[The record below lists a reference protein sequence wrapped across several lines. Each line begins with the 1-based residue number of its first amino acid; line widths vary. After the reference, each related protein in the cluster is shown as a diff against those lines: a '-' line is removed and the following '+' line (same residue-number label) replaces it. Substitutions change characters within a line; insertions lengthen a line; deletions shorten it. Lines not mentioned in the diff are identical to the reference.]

1 MVYYITNRG
10 NSIDNTKLFPIS
22 LFYSQGYEEKYE
34 FKCETM

>member
-1 MVYYITNRG
+1 MEEISLKYYQYSNNVFTV
-10 NSIDNTKLFPIS
+10 S